1 MIYLEGD
8 CVHGSRSIVFKWHK
22 RFRDGR
28 ASIDDDERPERQTE
42 IGDAMID
49 DIRPTVQED
58 GRITVREISE
68 SFDLTISTI
77 HTIVTEKLKL
87 EC

>member
-1 MIYLEGD
+1 MAQEISE
-8 CVHGSRSIVFKWHK
+8 WA
-22 RFRDGR
+22 
-28 ASIDDDERPERQTE
+28 ASIDDDERPGNPTE

-49 DIRPTVQED
+49 DIRHAVQED
-58 GRITVREISE
+58 GRITVRDTSE

-87 EC
+87 ERKVYDGYRDCWKKTI